1 MSIPKLTELTNI
13 SLGNLGGKYSGAAT
27 ITPATGFV
35 FQAVQIL
42 ADSTITLV
50 GDITG
55 ITAIPMLA
63 GTVVYGRYT
72 SCTIAAGGSVIC
84 YNGV

>member
-1 MSIPKLTELTNI
+1 MSIPKI
-13 SLGNLGGKYSGAAT
+13 SETLQTYVGAYGGKYSGAAT

-35 FQAVQIL
+35 FVAVQVISD
-42 ADSTITLV
+42 AVITLV

-55 ITAIPMLA
+55 ITGVTVKT
-63 GTVVYGRYT
+63 GTIIRGRYT
-72 SCTIAAGGSVIC
+72 SITIASGSVIA

>member
-1 MSIPKLTELTNI
+1 MQANTGEY
-13 SLGNLGGKYSGAAT
+13 GGKYSGAAT

-35 FQAVQIL
+35 FVAVQVISD
-42 ADSTITLV
+42 AVITLV

-55 ITAIPMLA
+55 ITGVTVYA
-63 GTVVYGRYT
+63 GTIIYGRYT
-72 SCTIAAGGSVIC
+72 SITIASGSVIA

>member
-35 FQAVQIL
+35 FQAIQVL

-50 GDITG
+50 GNITG
-55 ITAIPMLA
+55 ITTITILA
-63 GTVVYGRYT
+63 GTVIYGRYT
-72 SCTIAAGGSVIC
+72 SCTIAAGGSVIA
-84 YNGV
+84 YYGM

>member
-1 MSIPKLTELTNI
+1 MSIPKI
-13 SLGNLGGKYSGAAT
+13 SETIQTSIGAYGGKYSGAAT

-35 FQAVQIL
+35 FVAVQVISD
-42 ADSTITLV
+42 AVITLV

-55 ITAIPMLA
+55 ITGVTVYA
-63 GTVVYGRYT
+63 GTIIYGRYT
-72 SCTIAAGGSVIC
+72 SITIASGSVIA